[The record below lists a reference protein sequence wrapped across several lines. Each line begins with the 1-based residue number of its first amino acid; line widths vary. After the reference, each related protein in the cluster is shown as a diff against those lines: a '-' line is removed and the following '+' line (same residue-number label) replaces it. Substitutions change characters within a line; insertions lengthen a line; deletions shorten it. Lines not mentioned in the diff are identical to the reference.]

1 MKRPR
6 REREEHLD
14 EQREFEV
21 ATTPD
26 AELIRQFF
34 DREAGELE
42 LGELLQRVA
51 KSPKTWREIAET
63 QDLVSE
69 LSAPLPTPDQ
79 TWAIL
84 TRLEADPES
93 PLRRE
98 RRVRP
103 LRRYSGLAATLLLAF
118 SAVIVGRLTGGFSGV
133 DNASLT
139 RAIEAPKQDAQL
151 LRSLGDSWSV
161 LRDQLGGAS
170 LRLEQQKPVRLMQV
184 NHSEG
189 ETPVL
194 LLPELRLQE
203 KQPGNRHA
211 PVETPP
217 QNPTETPSDAEYAY
231 LHFI

>member
-26 AELIRQFF
+26 ADLIRQFF

-51 KSPKTWREIAET
+51 KSSTTWREIAET

-69 LSAPLPTPDQ
+69 LSAPFPTPDQ
-79 TWAIL
+79 TWDIL
-84 TRLEADPES
+84 SRLEADPES
-93 PLRRE
+93 PLRKE
-98 RRVRP
+98 RRALP
-103 LRRYSGLAATLLLAF
+103 LRRYSGLAAALLLAL
-118 SAVIVGRLTGGFSGV
+118 SAVIVGRVTGGFGGV
-133 DNASLT
+133 EKASLT
-139 RAIEAPKQDAQL
+139 RAIEAQEQDAQL
-151 LRSLGDSWSV
+151 LRSLGNGISS

-170 LRLEQQKPVRLMQV
+170 LRLEQQEPVRLMQV

-194 LLPELRLQE
+194 LLPDRPLQE
-203 KQPGNRHA
+203 KQPGPRHA
-211 PVETPP
+211 PVETAPES
-217 QNPTETPSDAEYAY
+217 TTDITPDAEYAY